1 MLLRKQITENLSV
14 FLFDESAIIYLCITL
29 FATISPQFKKRG
41 QVEERPSIHGSHLP
55 LQIRGIFL
63 TLGKKKKK
71 TCNAIEKSEN
81 KLERDKSYI
90 LSLLV
95 LPVCS

>member
-63 TLGKKKKK
+63 TLGKKKKTK
-71 TCNAIEKSEN
+71 NLQCN
-81 KLERDKSYI
+81 
-90 LSLLV
+90 
-95 LPVCS
+95 

>member
-63 TLGKKKKK
+63 TLGKKKK

>member
-63 TLGKKKKK
+63 TLGKKKKNKKPAMQLRSQK
-71 TCNAIEKSEN
+71 TNWREISPTYF
-81 KLERDKSYI
+81 LF
-90 LSLLV
+90 
-95 LPVCS
+95 

>member
-63 TLGKKKKK
+63 TLGKEKKK

-81 KLERDKSYI
+81 ELEGDKSYI
-90 LSLLV
+90 LYLLV

>member
-63 TLGKKKKK
+63 TLGKEKKKK
-71 TCNAIEKSEN
+71 PAMQLRSQKMNWREISPTYFIF
-81 KLERDKSYI
+81 
-90 LSLLV
+90 
-95 LPVCS
+95 

>member
-63 TLGKKKKK
+63 TLGKEKKKK
-71 TCNAIEKSEN
+71 PAMQLRSQKMNWREISPAYFIF
-81 KLERDKSYI
+81 
-90 LSLLV
+90 
-95 LPVCS
+95 

>member
-71 TCNAIEKSEN
+71 PAMQLRSQKTNWREISPTYF
-81 KLERDKSYI
+81 LF
-90 LSLLV
+90 
-95 LPVCS
+95 

>member
-63 TLGKKKKK
+63 TLGKKKKPAMQLRSQK
-71 TCNAIEKSEN
+71 TNWREISPTYF
-81 KLERDKSYI
+81 LF
-90 LSLLV
+90 
-95 LPVCS
+95 